1 MDVREDDD
9 EREVKGER
17 EEEVDK
23 VAAGECDRVRRV
35 ELLMPLVFVTEGDD
49 D

>member
-23 VAAGECDRVRRV
+23 VAAGERDRVRRV
-35 ELLMPLVFVTEGDD
+35 EKLLPLVFVTEGDD

>member
-17 EEEVDK
+17 EEEIEK
-23 VAAGECDRVRRV
+23 VTAGEGDRVRRV
-35 ELLMPLVFVTEGDD
+35 EILMPLVFVTEGDD